1 MDKVIIRTKEESK
14 LERMIV
20 SKNIKN
26 EKRNFGNRSLIRMLI
41 IAILFFPGLLV
52 AQKKPAKKTNIIY
65 ILADDLGI
73 GDVSCYGSDSNKTPH
88 IDQLAKGGLQF
99 MHGYTAPLCGPSR
112 SMILTGRYAFRT
124 GGVNQDMVAAIKPE
138 NEILIPAVLK
148 TAGYTTSLI
157 GKWSQFSLTPADF
170 GFDDYI
176 TFQGSGV
183 YWSAEKKKAA
193 LYKEN
198 GQDKPLGKDYMPDL
212 MHNHLVNFLSTNKNK
227 PFFLYY
233 SMVHVH
239 AVIQPTPDSKPGS
252 DWYAD
257 NTAYMDKLVGKLL
270 ATLDSLKLRSNTL
283 IVFMGDNG
291 TANQYA
297 NRSTIGGKQL
307 SGKKGTM
314 LECGSLVP
322 TIANWPGVIAPGKVT
337 NTLMDAS
344 DLLPT
349 FAQVAGASLP
359 TKIVLDGQSFLPQL
373 LGKIGTPREWIFIE
387 LGNKWYVRD
396 AKWKLTRE
404 DELFDMSNAPF
415 EEKLVVNYKDNQEAV
430 AAHVRLKA
438 ALDKLNPAGG
448 IIDNAGG
455 SGRHASNVNKQ
466 NKLKK
471 ENKNKKEKKEE
482 DEN

>member
-1 MDKVIIRTKEESK
+1 MTSIT
-14 LERMIV
+14 
-20 SKNIKN
+20 NN
-26 EKRNFGNRSLIRMLI
+26 ATEKRDFGNASLICILV
-41 IAILFFPGLLV
+41 IALFFIPGMLV

-99 MHGYTAPLCGPSR
+99 LHSYTAPLCGPSR

-124 GGVNQDMVAAIKPE
+124 GGVNQDMVAAIQPA
-138 NEILIPAVLK
+138 NEVLIPAVLK
-148 TAGYTTSLI
+148 TAGYTTSLV

-176 TFQGSGV
+176 TFKGSGV
-183 YWSAEKKKAA
+183 YWSAEKKKAVK
-193 LYKEN
+193 YKEN
-198 GQDKPLGKDYMPDL
+198 GQDKPLGKAYMPDL
-212 MHNHLVNFLSTNKNK
+212 MHEHLVNFLSTNKNK

-252 DWYAD
+252 DLYAD

-270 ATLDSLKLRSNTL
+270 ATLDSLKLRNNTL

-291 TANQYA
+291 TAKNYA
-297 NRSTIGGKQL
+297 QRGTVGGKKL
-307 SGKKGTM
+307 SGQKGTM

-322 TIANWPGVIAPGKVT
+322 AIANWPSVIAPGKVT
-337 NTLMDAS
+337 STLMDAT

-349 FAQVAGASLP
+349 FAQVAGAKLP
-359 TKIVLDGQSFLPQL
+359 TKNVLDGQSFLPQL
-373 LGKIGTPREWIFIE
+373 LGKQGNPREWIFIE
-387 LGNKWYVRD
+387 LGNKWYVRG

-404 DELFDMSNAPF
+404 DKLFDMSNSPF
-415 EEKLVVNYKDNQEAV
+415 EEKLVANYKDNHEAQ
-430 AAHVRLKA
+430 AAYVRLKA
-438 ALDKLNPAGG
+438 ALDELNPAAG
-448 IIDNAGG
+448 IVDNAGG
-455 SGRHASNVNKQ
+455 SGRHASNVDKQ
-466 NKLKK
+466 KK
-471 ENKNKKEKKEE
+471 IKKDGEGKKEKNDEE
-482 DEN
+482 